1 MPTGQYFRQQ
11 KLVMQVKVH
20 RNMSKMEHSVED
32 CPSEALLI
40 VHTITHVLGWYIGT
54 VIPSQGN
61 NPAAPLIPHSTVM
74 PSTSCKH
81 GKE

>member
-1 MPTGQYFRQQ
+1 MIDSSRPCSELESLNNYRLHVDYYIWKA
-11 KLVMQVKVH
+11 KLKH
-20 RNMSKMEHSVED
+20 
-32 CPSEALLI
+32 
-40 VHTITHVLGWYIGT
+40 

-61 NPAAPLIPHSTVM
+61 NPAAPLTPYSTVM